1 MDDVA
6 DEETDSETHRKELRI
21 FKIKRDIKRDTEIK
35 EATSDVGDD
44 DSPQIEDRTSVREIA
59 QYFGALHEPLFAAKI
74 RSTDDD
80 NSRVS
85 SLAKSIAP
93 PPSSHSE
100 LEPSFPQHERNNQSA
115 IESAASPVSPKCTA
129 QFSGQTEDLVL
140 KSKTISTSV
149 TSFDST
155 QLSTNTS
162 TDRCEFPPSMGAQIS
177 KSTVPPD
184 HHPNEDAR
192 QDSYRLPE
200 VVPQTVTNLSGTPA
214 IRNESPAV
222 TSNLLATSAATKT
235 DEQDECSEAYN
246 HIVQFITHSSVSKLR
261 NITDGGGTTIDR
273 NHQMTI
279 PDADSTKESVSS
291 PGLTEASDS
300 CALIGS
306 VQTDIDSDTSMTGG
320 DGDETEEVNKQ
331 AVTQKAVIADIS
343 APIPSRSGNTNQ
355 EQPRVQTI
363 VMKKKRSNE
372 CFTDANV
379 DGSRSKSCGNQ
390 SRAESKTLII
400 SDPQTAA
407 VSATISLGRSKKL
420 SPQKSGKCSRAT
432 SSTAATFAAPS
443 QAVAVQ
449 KPMFANFASTLST
462 RPVLVVHP
470 AQKTFSQTAIH
481 TYNKFSLGEPNLKFA
496 TSSAITSY
504 DNIVSDLTNKST
516 GKPYSQTDSSTLK
529 NEIPSLRVSRI
540 NDDSR
545 ESLTN
550 RLSRGLVDLTQGSSD
565 RLQRW
570 KSKLQTGRRP
580 KDTSE
585 PPPVIRNMPSNH
597 EPSGHSS
604 DAEVILN
611 WAPSRFIPLQPSP
624 SPKFISNNKSAFT
637 TQILRPRVLHPS
649 LSATDI
655 LRPADTDKEFVSLLH
670 RFLSSSN
677 FLIYEPSSWK
687 CSIFRV
693 ISYRS

>member
-80 NSRVS
+80 NSR
-85 SLAKSIAP
+85 
-93 PPSSHSE
+93 
-100 LEPSFPQHERNNQSA
+100 
-115 IESAASPVSPKCTA
+115 CTA

-200 VVPQTVTNLSGTPA
+200 
-214 IRNESPAV
+214 
-222 TSNLLATSAATKT
+222 
-235 DEQDECSEAYN
+235 AYN

-273 NHQMTI
+273 NHQTTI

-343 APIPSRSGNTNQ
+343 APIPSRY
-355 EQPRVQTI
+355 
-363 VMKKKRSNE
+363 
-372 CFTDANV
+372 
-379 DGSRSKSCGNQ
+379 
-390 SRAESKTLII
+390 
-400 SDPQTAA
+400 
-407 VSATISLGRSKKL
+407 
-420 SPQKSGKCSRAT
+420 
-432 SSTAATFAAPS
+432 
-443 QAVAVQ
+443 
-449 KPMFANFASTLST
+449 
-462 RPVLVVHP
+462 
-470 AQKTFSQTAIH
+470 IH
-481 TYNKFSLGEPNLKFA
+481 LYA
-496 TSSAITSY
+496 HI
-504 DNIVSDLTNKST
+504 
-516 GKPYSQTDSSTLK
+516 
-529 NEIPSLRVSRI
+529 
-540 NDDSR
+540 
-545 ESLTN
+545 
-550 RLSRGLVDLTQGSSD
+550 
-565 RLQRW
+565 
-570 KSKLQTGRRP
+570 
-580 KDTSE
+580 
-585 PPPVIRNMPSNH
+585 
-597 EPSGHSS
+597 
-604 DAEVILN
+604 
-611 WAPSRFIPLQPSP
+611 
-624 SPKFISNNKSAFT
+624 
-637 TQILRPRVLHPS
+637 
-649 LSATDI
+649 
-655 LRPADTDKEFVSLLH
+655 
-670 RFLSSSN
+670 
-677 FLIYEPSSWK
+677 
-687 CSIFRV
+687 
-693 ISYRS
+693 